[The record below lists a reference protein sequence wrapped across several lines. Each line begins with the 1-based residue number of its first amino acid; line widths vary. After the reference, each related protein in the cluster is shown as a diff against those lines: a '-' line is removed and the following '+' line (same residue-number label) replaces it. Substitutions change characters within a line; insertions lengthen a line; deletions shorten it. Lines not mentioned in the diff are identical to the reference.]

1 MPLYEYLC
9 PRCRKGVA
17 LTLTLKERESGGA
30 KCPDCRT
37 TLEPVMAPFYSK
49 TSRKS

>member
-1 MPLYEYLC
+1 MPLYEFHC
-9 PRCRKGVA
+9 PHCQKEVS

-37 TLEPVMAPFYSK
+37 RLEPVLAPFYSK